1 MKQIKKFFLVF
12 ILFAII
18 FVSGCI
24 NMEVNQK
31 INSDSSS
38 EIEIIYDLSAIAGM
52 SSQFDSELEQQE
64 SMSDLNENLSQAC
77 TEFNEK
83 TDWKNAK
90 CITTDD
96 YKIIMSGEIS
106 LKDSPDFKITR
117 SIPFITYRYDVKNIY
132 TILSDINVSE
142 DQGQDFSD
150 ESLLETKSM
159 SSLFNMEWEY
169 TLEMPGKITNADV
182 GEIKDNKVIIDMFDL
197 AEEDHVYVESQELN
211 LLWNLG
217 VIAIIIGIIAIILI
231 LKRRV

>member
-1 MKQIKKFFLVF
+1 MKQIKLFFLVF

-31 INSDSSS
+31 INSDSNS
-38 EIEIIYDLSAIAGM
+38 EIEIVYDLSAIAGI
-52 SSQFDSELEQQE
+52 SSQFESDLEQQE
-64 SMSDLNENLSQAC
+64 SMSDFNENLSQAC

-132 TILSDINVSE
+132 TILSDVNVSE

-159 SSLFNMEWEY
+159 SRLFNMEWKY
-169 TLEMPGKITNADV
+169 TLEMPGKITKADV

-217 VIAIIIGIIAIILI
+217 VIAIIIGIVAIILI
-231 LKRRV
+231 LKGRM